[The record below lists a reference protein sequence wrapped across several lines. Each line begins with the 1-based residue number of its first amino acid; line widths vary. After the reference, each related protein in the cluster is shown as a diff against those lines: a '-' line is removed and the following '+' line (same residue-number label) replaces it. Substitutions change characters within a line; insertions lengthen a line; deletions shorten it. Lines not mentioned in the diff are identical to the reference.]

1 MQLFRVGFYFCQVFL
16 FRVIYI
22 CSERFLAILTGNN
35 KIMSEDNVSMVW
47 VQKEV
52 IMCWFVTFAS
62 FRAK

>member
-1 MQLFRVGFYFCQVFL
+1 V